1 MAKLTGSVVT
11 YPARASLAW
20 YGGLIVVGAALLI
33 TPWCKQPDERPV
45 TLLDAVF
52 TSTSAT
58 CVTGLTVRSL
68 ETEFSFFGQLVILG
82 LIQLGGIGIM
92 TVTTFVM
99 FRLGGRQSLRQRLVI
114 TETLGADANTDLRWI
129 LRHVLLLT
137 LLFEGLGVAALTI
150 RDLPNQNSLPLALW
164 HAVFHSVSAFC
175 NAGFALYDNSLM
187 GFQDDIWVNFVIGS
201 LIIMGGLGFPVLL
214 DLRRNLRKP
223 WADSWSRF
231 HLHTKFMLIG
241 TATMLILGM
250 VSFLLLEW
258 EGVLDDFPIWQR
270 PMVAMFQSIT
280 CRTAGFNTVDIAQ
293 LTNASLFISI
303 LLMIIGAGPCSTAGG
318 LKVSTVAVLVVDAWA
333 TFRGQ
338 SRVNTFRRTIPREVV
353 DRAMVT
359 TMVFGLV
366 AAVALTGMLFIER
379 FDEHARDQSHQFID
393 GMFEVTSALGTVG
406 LSTGITQDLN
416 GLARSVIIVLM
427 LIGRLGP
434 ITVFAALSQA
444 ERKKS
449 VEYPNEEPMI
459 G

>member
-20 YGGLIVVGAALLI
+20 YGGLIVLGAALLI
-33 TPWCKQPDERPV
+33 TPWCRPA
-45 TLLDAVF
+45 TKGPISLLDAVF

-58 CVTGLTVRSL
+58 CVTGLTVCS
-68 ETEFSFFGQLVILG
+68 TEKDFSFFGQMVILG

-114 TETLGADANTDLRWI
+114 TETLGADTHTDLRWI
-129 LRHVLLLT
+129 LQNVILLT
-137 LLFEGLGVAALTI
+137 FLLEGLGMAALTI
-150 RDLPNQNSLPLALW
+150 RELFDGRSLTDALW
-164 HAVFHSVSAFC
+164 HAVFHSISAFC
-175 NAGFALYDNSLM
+175 NAGFALSDESLI
-187 GFQDDIWVNFVIGS
+187 DYEKDISVNFVIGS
-201 LIIMGGLGFPVLL
+201 LIITGGLGFPVLL
-214 DLRRNLRKP
+214 DLRRNLRRP
-223 WADSWSRF
+223 WSDSWQRF
-231 HLHTKFMLIG
+231 HIHTKFMLIG
-241 TATMLILGM
+241 TVTLLLLGM
-250 VSFLLLEW
+250 ISFLMLEW
-258 EGVLDDFPIWQR
+258 ENQLSDVPVWKR

-280 CRTAGFNTVDIAQ
+280 CRTAGFNTMKIGE

-318 LKVSTVAVLVVDAWA
+318 LKVSTATVLVVDAWA

-366 AAVALTGMLFIER
+366 AAIALTGLLFIEQ
-379 FDEHARDQSHQFID
+379 FDRNLKESHQFID
-393 GMFEVTSALGTVG
+393 GLFEVVSALGTVG
-406 LSTGITQDLN
+406 LSTGITEELN
-416 GLARSVIIVLM
+416 GMARSVLIVLM

-434 ITVFAALSQA
+434 ITVFVALSQT